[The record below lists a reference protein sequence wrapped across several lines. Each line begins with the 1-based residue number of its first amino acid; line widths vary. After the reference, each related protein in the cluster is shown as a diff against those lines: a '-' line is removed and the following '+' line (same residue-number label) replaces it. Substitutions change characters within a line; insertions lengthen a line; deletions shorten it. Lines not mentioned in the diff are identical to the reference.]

1 MSDCRKCRDLMIEAR
16 YGELDAAGRE
26 RLERHL
32 AACPECAAASESL
45 RADLDLMDR
54 RRRPEPGPS
63 FWDGYWDRLSRRVL
77 WESIEEGGR
86 PSLLGRLASALGR
99 VRLPRWTLQ
108 AAGAAALLLVGVL
121 IGSRLFRP
129 SQGPA
134 PATSAAAAL
143 APSPAVVQAE
153 NFIER
158 SQVLLLG
165 LVNYRPDVQDAYAL
179 DLDRKRALSRDL
191 AGASSSSSRASTP
204 AGYSSR
210 STSTAW
216 AAGPGRPRP
225 PPPRPSPAR
234 EAPIDPKPKERDHD
248 QPQENLRRRR
258 PRLRPGC
265 RFRRARGRGPHRPGE
280 GRHRL

>member
-16 YGELDAAGRE
+16 YGELDAVGRE

-45 RADLDLMDR
+45 RADLDLLDR
-54 RRRPEPGPS
+54 RRRPEPGQA

-99 VRLPRWTLQ
+99 VRLPRWSLQ

-121 IGSRLFRP
+121 IGSRIFSP
-129 SQGPA
+129 SRGPA
-134 PATSAAAAL
+134 PATTTAAAL

-165 LVNYRPDVQDAYAL
+165 LVNYRPEVQDAYAL

-191 AGASSSSSRASTP
+191 AAEAPGLRGSLTARDQKRLRDLVAELEVIMLQIANLGSGQDAEGIELVKQGVDARGIFLKIDLDRLGRGARTAAPTP
-204 AGYSSR
+204 AKPGAGNANR
-210 STSTAW
+210 SKA
-216 AAGPGRPRP
+216 
-225 PPPRPSPAR
+225 
-234 EAPIDPKPKERDHD
+234 
-248 QPQENLRRRR
+248 
-258 PRLRPGC
+258 
-265 RFRRARGRGPHRPGE
+265 
-280 GRHRL
+280 